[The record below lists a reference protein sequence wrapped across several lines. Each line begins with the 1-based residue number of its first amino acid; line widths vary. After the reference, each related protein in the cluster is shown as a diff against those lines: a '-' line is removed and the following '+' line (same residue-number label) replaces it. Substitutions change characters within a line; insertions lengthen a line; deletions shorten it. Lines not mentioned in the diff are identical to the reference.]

1 MRNTALSRRPAL
13 TAALL
18 AASTLAA
25 LVWAGLDLRFL
36 GLPLG
41 LCGALLVL
49 SRLTLWLRGTNMAER
64 VIWRRRRAGE
74 AATRVL
80 RLTEV
85 LPVAQRLL
93 ADLGWTAL
101 ALGLLSAIP
110 ELPGVVSRHSWGP
123 DVAHLSRYLS
133 RFNSLAIW
141 GVFLLAPFIVARAV
155 AEVRPDISGIVDVPW
170 TRLAA
175 FGAAY
180 ALLADDGALAA
191 AFALDGSWVLLG
203 LGVAWG
209 VSYVALVIRRAM
221 AFNPSRR
228 LAESSVPGG
237 GVRDRRAWQD
247 KDHRVILTNDKDEGG
262 ERDGQ
267 GEDGRAGAA
276 AQGGG

>member
-13 TAALL
+13 TATLL

-49 SRLTLWLRGTNMAER
+49 SRLALWLRGTNMAER

-101 ALGLLSAIP
+101 ALGLLSANRNCR
-110 ELPGVVSRHSWGP
+110 E
-123 DVAHLSRYLS
+123 
-133 RFNSLAIW
+133 
-141 GVFLLAPFIVARAV
+141 
-155 AEVRPDISGIVDVPW
+155 
-170 TRLAA
+170 
-175 FGAAY
+175 
-180 ALLADDGALAA
+180 
-191 AFALDGSWVLLG
+191 
-203 LGVAWG
+203 
-209 VSYVALVIRRAM
+209 
-221 AFNPSRR
+221 
-228 LAESSVPGG
+228 
-237 GVRDRRAWQD
+237 
-247 KDHRVILTNDKDEGG
+247 
-262 ERDGQ
+262 
-267 GEDGRAGAA
+267 
-276 AQGGG
+276 